1 MDRLSQSGRV
11 RVGSLWDG
19 GSVLEAFGLGF
30 GFRGFVWGE
39 FLQTCDWR
47 VEPGGLTMTKG
58 LMKVPAGVP

>member
-39 FLQTCDWR
+39 FLQACDWR
-47 VEPGGLTMTKG
+47 VEPGGLTMI
-58 LMKVPAGVP
+58 